1 MTRYELKIRKTLVQG
16 DEASIISR
24 ALQVAFR
31 NNHPKRIKIKVS
43 RNQIIR
49 VEEDRRKINF
59 EKLIPAAL
67 DVLRSLDEHL
77 TRKQKINAVASFI
90 NQFRKKQ

>member
-49 VEEDRRKINF
+49 VEEDRKINF

-67 DVLRSLDEHL
+67 DVLRSLDEQL